1 MGHQRSQGKG
11 WIKLKASPGIPLP
24 EDLQDQN
31 GRLLRL
37 EEFPALLGLLCFSC
51 WEYCINLSL
60 SFSKSHTFLKSL
72 LGPSRLWWSLRLETM
87 TNGVSLTDKWENG
100 CLKWPWTPPN
110 SSVCTVFFWGVGQG
124 FSGLDSA
131 IRLERLEFCCVGGE
145 CSLGS
150 RRSRP
155 SAAELFG
162 LGELLKAGFIG

>member
-72 LGPSRLWWSLRLETM
+72 LTFQALVVSEVRNYDQW
-87 TNGVSLTDKWENG
+87 SLTDRQVRKWMPEMTLDPTQLE
-100 CLKWPWTPPN
+100 CLYCFFLRGRAGVLRVGLRHQTGEVRILLCGWRMQPRFQKE
-110 SSVCTVFFWGVGQG
+110 SS
-124 FSGLDSA
+124 
-131 IRLERLEFCCVGGE
+131 
-145 CSLGS
+145 
-150 RRSRP
+150 
-155 SAAELFG
+155 
-162 LGELLKAGFIG
+162 

>member
-87 TNGVSLTDKWENG
+87 TNGVSLTDK
-100 CLKWPWTPPN
+100 
-110 SSVCTVFFWGVGQG
+110 
-124 FSGLDSA
+124 
-131 IRLERLEFCCVGGE
+131 
-145 CSLGS
+145 
-150 RRSRP
+150 
-155 SAAELFG
+155 
-162 LGELLKAGFIG
+162 